1 MMDLDFDL
9 PGHAELELL
18 KVICKVL
25 NVTTVV
31 LAAVGA
37 LAGVIGICVGAA
49 AQQRARRMVRECEA
63 LIQGAVGSHG
73 TADPR
78 ALRDIGIIRYDALNE
93 MSGQMSFS
101 FALLN
106 ATGDGVVVSSIN
118 GREQARTYAKTVR
131 EGKGVQELSPEERE
145 AVSSARTGTG
155 LDEGPAVR
163 EPENRRGI
171 RGAAATAR

>member
-1 MMDLDFDL
+1 
-9 PGHAELELL
+9 
-18 KVICKVL
+18 
-25 NVTTVV
+25 
-31 LAAVGA
+31 
-37 LAGVIGICVGAA
+37 
-49 AQQRARRMVRECEA
+49 
-63 LIQGAVGSHG
+63 
-73 TADPR
+73 
-78 ALRDIGIIRYDALNE
+78 
-93 MSGQMSFS
+93 MSFS